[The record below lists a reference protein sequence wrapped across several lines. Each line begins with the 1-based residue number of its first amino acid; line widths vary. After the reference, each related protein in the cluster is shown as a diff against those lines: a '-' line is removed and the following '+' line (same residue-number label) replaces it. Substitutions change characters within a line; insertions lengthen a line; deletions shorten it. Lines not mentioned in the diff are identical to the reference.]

1 MNSGYC
7 FVLQDDSIT
16 LISLALCTIISV
28 FVFGLLKK
36 QFFDIK
42 FWIHPFTLLSIAIF
56 FVMLINFDFNIW
68 GSYFRQIS
76 IILIAVFFSK
86 CIDFSKFKITFLNFM
101 LVVSIVSL
109 IAWIIFNVFNWNLPL
124 PIINSTWEKA
134 YYTEYSNGLLFFI
147 YKHQPE
153 RLMGPFWEPG
163 LYASMSIIAL
173 LLNGK
178 KVKIFT
184 SFKQRLIDII
194 LSVCILLTMSTAGYI
209 LLLIVF
215 CIRILQ
221 NVKKKS
227 VLFIVL
233 FTLLII
239 SLILLTIFIDDI
251 ILYLSQLSPK
261 IFGKLT
267 FESLSKTTRLNG
279 PIVDMSIFFQSPICG
294 VGMKTYLQEWPTF
307 AHLYNGESRTS
318 TITYFLANYGMLGI
332 LYVFTLL
339 RGVFKQKGIDIT
351 VKTLILIVFIS
362 ILSKEPHYFNLLSCT
377 VIAYIYHDD
386 NMFFIKEPE
395 NSLV

>member
-76 IILIAVFFSK
+76 ILLIAV
-86 CIDFSKFKITFLNFM
+86 
-101 LVVSIVSL
+101 
-109 IAWIIFNVFNWNLPL
+109 

-307 AHLYNGESRTS
+307 AHLYNVESRTS